1 MQCDYFDAGV
11 CRSCTLM
18 GVPYDAQLAEKQVR
32 VEALLAAHLAG
43 PAASVWGAPVASVE
57 SGFRAKAKMVVGG
70 TVDSPTLGIL
80 DDRRQGIDLRRCGVI
95 ADPILDALPAIA
107 RFITTAQLTPYH
119 VPARR
124 GELKNVIITL
134 GAGDSLMLRFVTRT
148 AEGLARVRRHLPEL
162 AAAVPAAQVITVNL
176 LPEHKAVLEGDE
188 EHVLTEARALPLL
201 VGDVELR
208 ALPQSFVQTN
218 TAVAGAL
225 YRQAADWVD
234 EVAPASVADLY
245 CGVGGFA
252 LHAAGAPGATRE
264 VVGVEVSRDAVAS
277 AELARD
283 ARYGRDDDRARIRF
297 VADDALEWA
306 RRQQELPELVVVNPP
321 RRGLGEPLAT
331 LLADR
336 GPDTIV
342 YSSCNPDTLARDL
355 AAMPGYRVE
364 RARVVDMFPQTT
376 HVEVL
381 TLLRRVSG

>member
-18 GVPYDAQLAEKQVR
+18 GVPYAAQVAEKQAR
-32 VEALLAAHLAG
+32 VESLLAPHLAG
-43 PAASVWGAPVASVE
+43 PTASVWGPPVASVE

-70 TVDSPTLGIL
+70 TVGSPTLGIL
-80 DDRRQGIDLRRCGVI
+80 DEQRRGVDLRHCGVI
-95 ADPILDALPAIA
+95 APPILDALPAIA
-107 RFITTAQLTPYH
+107 TFVTTAQLTPYD

-134 GAGDSLMLRFVTRT
+134 GAEDSLMLRFITRT
-148 AEGLARVRRHLPEL
+148 AGGLARVRRHLPSL
-162 AAAVPAAQVITVNL
+162 LAAVPAARVVTVNL
-176 LPEHKAVLEGDE
+176 LPEHKAVLEGVE
-188 EHVLTEARALPLL
+188 EHVLTEAKALPLL

-218 TAVAGAL
+218 TDVAGAL
-225 YRQAADWVD
+225 YRQAAAWVD

-252 LHAAGAPGATRE
+252 LHAAGAAGAERH

-283 ARYGRDDDRARIRF
+283 ARYGRDGDRARIHF

-306 RRQQELPELVVVNPP
+306 RREQALPELVIVNPP
-321 RRGLGEPLAT
+321 RRGLGQPLAT
-331 LLADR
+331 LLAER
-336 GPDTIV
+336 GPETVI

-355 AAMPGYRVE
+355 AAMPDYRVE
-364 RARVVDMFPQTT
+364 RARVVDMFPQTM

-381 TLLRRVSG
+381 TLLRRA

>member
-1 MQCDYFDAGV
+1 MQCDYYDAGV

-18 GVPYDAQLAEKQVR
+18 GVPYDAQLTEKQVR

-70 TVDSPTLGIL
+70 TVDSSTLGIL
-80 DDRRQGIDLRRCGVI
+80 GDRRQGVDLRRCGVI

-107 RFITTAQLTPYH
+107 RFITTAQLTPYD

-176 LPEHKAVLEGDE
+176 LPEHKAVLDGDE
-188 EHVLTEARALPLL
+188 EHVLTETRALPLL

-234 EVAPASVADLY
+234 AVAPASVADLY

-252 LHAAGAPGATRE
+252 LHAAGAPGAARE

-306 RRQQELPELVVVNPP
+306 RRQKELPELVVVNPP

-381 TLLRRVSG
+381 TLLRRRCR

>member
-1 MQCDYFDAGV
+1 MQCDYFDAGL

-18 GVPYDAQLAEKQVR
+18 GVPYAAQLAEKQAR
-32 VEALLAAHLAG
+32 VEGLLAPHLAG
-43 PAASVWGAPVASVE
+43 PAAAVWGEPVASVE

-70 TVDSPTLGIL
+70 TVAAPTLGIL
-80 DDRRQGIDLRRCGVI
+80 DGQRRGVDLRRCGVI
-95 ADPILDALPAIA
+95 AAPILDALPAIA
-107 RFITTAQLTPYH
+107 AFITTAGLTPYS
-119 VPARR
+119 VPERR
-124 GELKNVIITL
+124 GELKNVILTL
-134 GAGDSLMLRFVTRT
+134 GADGLLMVRFVTRT
-148 AEGLARVRRHLPEL
+148 ADGLERVRRQLPAL
-162 AAAVPAAQVITVNL
+162 LTAVPAAHVVTVNL
-176 LPEHKAVLEGDE
+176 LPEHKAVLEGE
-188 EHVLTEARALPLL
+188 VEHVLTPARALPMR
-201 VGDVELR
+201 VGDVELA

-218 TAVAGAL
+218 TAVAGEL
-225 YRQAADWVD
+225 YRQAAAWVD
-234 EVAPASVADLY
+234 EVGPASVADLY

-252 LHAAGAPGATRE
+252 LHAAGAPGSGRQ

-283 ARYGRDDDRARIRF
+283 ARYRRDDDRARIRF

-306 RRQQELPELVVVNPP
+306 RQEAALPELVVVNPP

-331 LLADR
+331 LLAER
-336 GPDTIV
+336 GPETVV

-381 TLLRRVSG
+381 TLLRRTGR